1 MCSQQSTVNSQQ
13 SGGVNF
19 DIQLSL
25 PLSKSVRARELVLDA
40 LNGREIEIEDENDDI
55 FVLSRALKQCTMH
68 NAQCTIFAISE
79 NNQACLDCRAEQ
91 KSQPEGV
98 IFAISENNQAC
109 LDCRAEQKSRQKGV
123 MHNAQLSDQLDNFQL
138 STLNSQLST
147 FNLHASGTALRFL
160 TAYCAVT
167 EGEWVLSGTERL
179 CERPIRPLVDA
190 LRGMGAE
197 IEYVEKEGFA
207 PLKIVGRKLKGGL
220 VRLDA
225 SLSSQFASALMLI
238 ADKVDGGIEIE
249 YEGDVAS
256 KSYISLTKSVIEKY
270 KRGVRYSGEKD
281 WSSATVWYAAMA
293 VLKEGKFLLEG
304 LSLDSCQPD
313 RAIVEIFEKLGVRTM
328 AVENGVAIE
337 SSGCVV
343 DKFVLDCNNM
353 PDAVMY
359 IVVAACLLGV
369 EFEIS
374 GVGTL
379 RVKESD
385 RIEALMSEMRKCGYL
400 IQCIMHNA
408 QPMVLSLGEKCTIF
422 VEHESRHKEVIH
434 NSQLDGEVPRLKTYN
449 DHRIAMS
456 MAVVGL
462 VREIE
467 IENREVVNKSY
478 PEFWRDFDRV
488 KNIYCK

>member
-1 MCSQQSTVNSQQ
+1 
-13 SGGVNF
+13 
-19 DIQLSL
+19 
-25 PLSKSVRARELVLDA
+25 VRARELVLDA

-55 FVLSRALKQCTMH
+55 FVLSRALY
-68 NAQCTIFAISE
+68 
-79 NNQACLDCRAEQ
+79 
-91 KSQPEGV
+91 
-98 IFAISENNQAC
+98 
-109 LDCRAEQKSRQKGV
+109 
-123 MHNAQLSDQLDNFQL
+123 NAQLSGIILDL
-138 STLNSQLST
+138 K
-147 FNLHASGTALRFL
+147 ASGTALRFF

-197 IEYVEKEGFA
+197 IEYVEREGFA
-207 PLKIVGRKLKGGL
+207 PLRIVGRKLKGGR

-238 ADKVDGGIEIE
+238 SDKVEGGVEIE

-256 KSYISLTKSVIEKY
+256 QSYIRLTENVIEKY
-270 KRGVRYSGEKD
+270 RSGVRYSGERD
-281 WSSATVWYAAMA
+281 WSSATVWYAVMA
-293 VLKEGKFLLEG
+293 VLKEGRFLFEG

-313 RAIVEIFEKLGVRTM
+313 RRIVEVFEKLGVKTK
-328 AVENGVAIE
+328 AVENGVEIE
-337 SSGCVV
+337 SGGVVV
-343 DKFVLDCNNM
+343 DKLELDCKNM

-359 IVVAACLLGV
+359 IAVAACLLGV

-374 GVGTL
+374 GVETL

-385 RIEALMSEMRKCGYL
+385 RIEALINEMRKCGYL

-408 QPMVLSLGEKCTIF
+408 QCTIF

-434 NSQLDGEVPRLKTYN
+434 NSQLDGQVPRIKTYN

-478 PEFWRDFDRV
+478 PEFWREFDRV

>member
-1 MCSQQSTVNSQQ
+1 MCNSQFSILSPKAQ
-13 SGGVNF
+13 RHSVINS
-19 DIQLSL
+19 QLSLCL

-40 LNGREIEIEDENDDI
+40 LNGREIEVEDENDDI
-55 FVLSRALKQCTMH
+55 FVLSRALK
-68 NAQCTIFAISE
+68 QCTIFAISE

-91 KSQPEGV
+91 KSQPKE
-98 IFAISENNQAC
+98 
-109 LDCRAEQKSRQKGV
+109 V
-123 MHNAQLSDQLDNFQL
+123 MHNAQLSDVSDNSQL
-138 STLNSQLST
+138 STLNL
-147 FNLHASGTALRFL
+147 NASGTALRFL

-238 ADKVDGGIEIE
+238 ADKVDGGVEIE

-313 RAIVEIFEKLGVRTM
+313 RAIVEMFEKLGVRTM
-328 AVENGVAIE
+328 AVENGVVIE

-343 DKFVLDCNNM
+343 DKFVLDCKNM

-385 RIEALMSEMRKCGYL
+385 RIEALMSEMRKCGYS
-400 IQCIMHNA
+400 IQCTMHNA

-422 VEHESRHKEVIH
+422 AEQKSRQKGVMH
-434 NSQLDGEVPRLKTYN
+434 NAQCTDLVKIETYD
-449 DHRIAMS
+449 DHRVAMA

-462 VREIE
+462 TREIE
-467 IENREVVNKSY
+467 IENPEVVNKSY
-478 PEFWRDFDRV
+478 PGFWEEM
-488 KNIYCK
+488 KKIK

>member
-13 SGGVNF
+13 SGEVNF

-55 FVLSRALKQCTMH
+55 FVLSRALY
-68 NAQCTIFAISE
+68 
-79 NNQACLDCRAEQ
+79 
-91 KSQPEGV
+91 
-98 IFAISENNQAC
+98 
-109 LDCRAEQKSRQKGV
+109 
-123 MHNAQLSDQLDNFQL
+123 NAQLSGIILDL
-138 STLNSQLST
+138 K
-147 FNLHASGTALRFL
+147 ASGTALRFM

-207 PLKIVGRKLKGGL
+207 PLRIVGGKLKGGR

-238 ADKVDGGIEIE
+238 SDKVDGGIEIE

-256 KSYISLTKSVIEKY
+256 QSYIRLTENVIEKY
-270 KRGVRYSGEKD
+270 RSGVRYSGERD
-281 WSSATVWYAAMA
+281 WSSATVWYAVMA
-293 VLKEGKFLLEG
+293 VLKKGSFLFEG

-313 RAIVEIFEKLGVRTM
+313 WKIVEVFEKLGVKTK
-328 AVENGVAIE
+328 AVENGVEIE
-337 SSGCVV
+337 SGGVVV
-343 DKFVLDCNNM
+343 DKLELDCKNM

-359 IVVAACLLGV
+359 IAVAACLLGV

-374 GVGTL
+374 GVETL

-385 RIEALMSEMRKCGYL
+385 RIETLINEMRKCGYL

-422 VEHESRHKEVIH
+422 VEQESRQKEVIH
-434 NSQLDGEVPRLKTYN
+434 NSQLDGQVPRIKTYN

-467 IENREVVNKSY
+467 IENQEVVNKSY

>member
-1 MCSQQSTVNSQQ
+1 
-13 SGGVNF
+13 
-19 DIQLSL
+19 
-25 PLSKSVRARELVLDA
+25 VRARELVLDA

-55 FVLSRALKQCTMH
+55 FVLSRALY
-68 NAQCTIFAISE
+68 
-79 NNQACLDCRAEQ
+79 
-91 KSQPEGV
+91 
-98 IFAISENNQAC
+98 
-109 LDCRAEQKSRQKGV
+109 
-123 MHNAQLSDQLDNFQL
+123 NAQLSGIILDL
-138 STLNSQLST
+138 K
-147 FNLHASGTALRFL
+147 ASGTALRFM

-207 PLKIVGRKLKGGL
+207 PLRIVGRKLKGGR

-238 ADKVDGGIEIE
+238 SDKVEGGVEIE

-256 KSYISLTKSVIEKY
+256 QSYIRLTENVIEKY
-270 KRGVRYSGEKD
+270 RSGVRYSGERD
-281 WSSATVWYAAMA
+281 WSSATVWYAVMA
-293 VLKEGKFLLEG
+293 VLKEGRFLFEG

-313 RAIVEIFEKLGVRTM
+313 RKIVEVFEKLGVKTK
-328 AVENGVAIE
+328 AVENGVEIE
-337 SSGCVV
+337 SGGVVV
-343 DKFVLDCNNM
+343 DKLELDCKNM

-359 IVVAACLLGV
+359 IAVAACLLGV

-374 GVGTL
+374 GVETL

-385 RIEALMSEMRKCGYL
+385 RIEALINEMRKCGYL

-408 QPMVLSLGEKCTIF
+408 QCTIF

-434 NSQLDGEVPRLKTYN
+434 NSQLDGQVPRIKTYN

-478 PEFWRDFDRV
+478 PEFWREFDRV